1 MPGSKVLTLAC
12 AGLVLA
18 GCAAFDEARLE
29 DRTYARVDYENR
41 FRDYRAACQ
50 RNGGRIYVLASGRVD
65 RDGIP
70 ARGDRYFCR

>member
-1 MPGSKVLTLAC
+1 MPRYKVSVLAC
-12 AGLVLA
+12 ALVVLA

-29 DRTYARVDYENR
+29 DRSYANVDYENR

-50 RNGGRIYVLASGRVD
+50 RNGGQVFILASGRVG